1 MGVFETI
8 WDIGAA
14 AGSIVASFLIVSLG
28 YASTFDT
35 LALVIVAVSIG
46 LVLLLQD
53 PKIGVAAHRRTP
65 SR

>member
-1 MGVFETI
+1 
-8 WDIGAA
+8 
-14 AGSIVASFLIVSLG
+14 LG